1 MVVRKH
7 FPLGLKLIAIF
18 FVFGA
23 SMCALTIFL
32 LLFPG
37 TVLDV
42 AWRLNP
48 QAQRSFQ
55 SLGTLAILLMTV
67 VGISCAAAGI
77 GLLRR
82 AQWGRVMAL
91 FVLMANLVGDAT
103 NAVLR
108 HDYRALIGIP
118 IGGVMIAYLWR
129 AQLAKTD
136 HVGQCV
142 KRDGLPHA

>member
-1 MVVRKH
+1 MVTKH
-7 FPLGLKLIAIF
+7 VPLGLRLLAIF
-18 FVFGA
+18 FGFGA
-23 SMCALTIFL
+23 LMCALTIVL

-37 TVLDV
+37 TALDA

-55 SLGTLAILLMTV
+55 SLGTLSILLMAL
-67 VGISCAAAGI
+67 VGSSCGAAAI
-77 GLLRR
+77 GLFRGAR
-82 AQWGRVMAL
+82 WGRVL
-91 FVLMANLVGDAT
+91 GIVILSANLVGDAA

-118 IGGVMIAYLWR
+118 IGGLMIAYLWR